1 MFEKQ
6 TSTLL
11 CFLKTFLCSNNF
23 LHEYICEF
31 LRSMNSKEVE
41 KDAHLERTERERDGS
56 RNDPPRRLLISLRV
70 KTGWKRS
77 RFLGVSGWQRWFF
90 IALHEN
96 NLSSSFSLSL
106 SLALTHSLSLSS
118 FQGSFDARNWKEPAL
133 KRSPL
138 PKRLGKLAA
147 LLCCH
152 SLAGSWWIRFK
163 SRRIALVREA
173 TQSKSR
179 RPHFREYVQSEK
191 KRKKK

>member
-106 SLALTHSLSLSS
+106 SLSCSHSLTLFVLFSRLL
-118 FQGSFDARNWKEPAL
+118 WCPEL
-133 KRSPL
+133 KRARAEAFPVAEAARQISSPFVL
-138 PKRLGKLAA
+138 PLAR
-147 LLCCH
+147 
-152 SLAGSWWIRFK
+152 WQ
-163 SRRIALVREA
+163 LVN
-173 TQSKSR
+173 S
-179 RPHFREYVQSEK
+179 V
-191 KRKKK
+191 